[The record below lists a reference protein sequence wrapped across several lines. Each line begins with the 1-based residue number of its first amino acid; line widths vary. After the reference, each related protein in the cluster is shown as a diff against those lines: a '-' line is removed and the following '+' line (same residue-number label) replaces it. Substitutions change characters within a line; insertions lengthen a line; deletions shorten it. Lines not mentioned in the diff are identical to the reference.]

1 MDHDDE
7 AVILFVVAELHPPGP
22 ELIGGVL
29 VRKNRCLRRIRFTR
43 RVGQSLKNVEQQFAE
58 PPDLLLLHPGYN
70 RVAVDDDEQSETSLA
85 GFTQSFRPYKLN
97 IDRFDLA
104 GTFVHV
110 LSRLQRLA
118 VACSILGETAPIG
131 QMVDRTR
138 VVMASTDIIETH
150 QQAQPESTAA
160 IPTLEQVRDDEEVQA
175 YIRQANKNLGAAGY
189 TEHGFRHVGLCANI
203 ARNVLRLLGYS
214 QRDQELAAI
223 AAYLHDIGNVIS
235 RSGHSISGA
244 LLAKP
249 ILQRLG
255 MSWSEIAVVLG
266 AIGAHDTDEGMTEP
280 ISPIS
285 AALILADKTDVHRSR
300 VRNPDPAT
308 FDQHD
313 RVNYAATASFLRV
326 NADEKTITLEL
337 AIDVTIAPVMHYFE
351 IFLPRMLMCR
361 RAAEHLGCAF
371 HITMNDVSVL

>member
-1 MDHDDE
+1 MTSSD
-7 AVILFVVAELHPPGP
+7 
-22 ELIGGVL
+22 
-29 VRKNRCLRRIRFTR
+29 
-43 RVGQSLKNVEQQFAE
+43 
-58 PPDLLLLHPGYN
+58 
-70 RVAVDDDEQSETSLA
+70 AVDTAEQLVDELEPT
-85 GFTQSFRPYKLN
+85 T
-97 IDRFDLA
+97 
-104 GTFVHV
+104 
-110 LSRLQRLA
+110 
-118 VACSILGETAPIG
+118 
-131 QMVDRTR
+131 
-138 VVMASTDIIETH
+138 
-150 QQAQPESTAA
+150 
-160 IPTLEQVRDDEEVQA
+160 PTLEQIKDDEEVQA

-214 QRDQELAAI
+214 PRDQELAAI

-235 RSGHSISGA
+235 RSGHSVSGA

-255 MSWSEIAVVLG
+255 MSWSEIAMVLS
-266 AIGAHDTDEGMTEP
+266 AIGAHDTDAGGMTEP

-300 VRNPDPAT
+300 VRNPDPTT

-326 NADEKTITLEL
+326 NATEKTITLQL
-337 AIDVTIAPVMHYFE
+337 VIDVTIAPVMNYFE

-371 HITMNDVSVL
+371 HITMNDISVL

>member
-1 MDHDDE
+1 M
-7 AVILFVVAELHPPGP
+7 
-22 ELIGGVL
+22 
-29 VRKNRCLRRIRFTR
+29 T
-43 RVGQSLKNVEQQFAE
+43 
-58 PPDLLLLHPGYN
+58 
-70 RVAVDDDEQSETSLA
+70 
-85 GFTQSFRPYKLN
+85 
-97 IDRFDLA
+97 
-104 GTFVHV
+104 
-110 LSRLQRLA
+110 
-118 VACSILGETAPIG
+118 
-131 QMVDRTR
+131 
-138 VVMASTDIIETH
+138 STDII
-150 QQAQPESTAA
+150 TATSQEPTA
-160 IPTLEQVRDDEEVQA
+160 TEPALPTLEQVRDDEEVQA
-175 YIRQANKNLGAAGY
+175 YIRQANKNLAAAGY
-189 TEHGFRHVGLCANI
+189 TDHGFRHVGLCANI
-203 ARNVLRLLGYS
+203 ARNVLRILGYT

-235 RSGHSISGA
+235 RNSHSISGA

-371 HITMNDVSVL
+371 HITMNDISVL